1 MSLKKQLTQ
10 DLKEAMKSKAKAKL
24 TLIRAIKSDI
34 KYKEVDTGKELEDN
48 EIIDVI
54 MKMVKSRKDSIEQ
67 YQKAGREELAK
78 EEQQEVDLLLN
89 YLPKAL
95 TDDELKKVVL
105 AKKEEL
111 GFSSIKDMGNL
122 MKAVLVEIAGRA
134 DGKRVSGFVKKALL

>member
-34 KYKEVDTGKELEDN
+34 KYKEVDAGRELEDS

-54 MKMVKSRKDSIEQ
+54 MKMVKSRKDSIDQ

-95 TDDELKKVVL
+95 TDDELEKVVL

-122 MKAVLVEIAGRA
+122 MKAVLVEVAGKA